1 MSTTF
6 GRGAAT
12 TFQEDLQ
19 NSDCVLIMGSNM
31 AEAHPVG
38 FRFVMRARERGAK
51 VIHVDPH
58 FSRTSACATQYL
70 PIRTGT
76 DIVFLGG
83 IINQVLLQD
92 RWFKEY
98 VQHYTNAS
106 TIINEGYVDA
116 EENEG
121 IFSGFDPDERTY
133 HLHDA
138 NWHYAGQEPP
148 PAADA
153 PEHAKMES
161 WSQSNAGSGDS
172 KPQRD
177 PTFQHPNCVLNI
189 LRRHYARYTPEMVAD
204 TCGCTVEQF
213 MEVAEAMMSNSGRE
227 RTGVIVYAVGWTQH
241 TTGVQI
247 IRTAAMLQ
255 LLLGNAGRPGGGV
268 MAMRGHASIQG
279 STDIPTLYNLL
290 PGYLLQPTK
299 GKPHE
304 TLKGYLENEKVD
316 KGYWSNMPKF
326 MVSLLKAWYG
336 DAATHENDYG
346 FGWLP
351 RTSGDHSQLCT
362 FTEMSKGK
370 VKGLFLMGQNPAAG
384 APNARLNRKALTELD
399 WLVVRDFFLLE
410 SATFWKEGPDNPDPS
425 KIGTEI
431 FFLPAAAGAEKP
443 GTLTNTQRM
452 LQWHDKAVDP
462 PGDCRSDLWFV
473 YNLGRRLKE
482 LYAGSTQQHDQ
493 GLLNLTWDYAQ
504 DHPEIL
510 PGGSPS
516 RIEDEPDAEK
526 VLQEINGYHISPKSG
541 GKQHSVLSPQSSV
554 LLKGFEELKDD
565 GTTACGCWI
574 YCGVYPEEGRNRA
587 AQRPSS
593 ADERRRTKDEVS
605 SEDTAQAATS
615 LNPHSAL
622 RTPHLDWAWAWPANR
637 RMMYN
642 RASADPE
649 GNPWS
654 ERKRYVWWD
663 TDEQKWTG
671 YDTPDFPPDKPP
683 SYRSPDRAQGMDA
696 IDGDSPFIMHSD
708 GKGWLFSPSGIKDG
722 PLPTHYEPIE
732 SPIHNPLYAQRTNPT
747 AKIPDVPL
755 NLIAAAPTT
764 DDGRRTTDD
773 SNPKSEPSA
782 LRTPHSAFPIVA
794 TTYRLTEHYLSGGMS
809 RFDSWLNE
817 LQPAMFVE
825 MSPELAAEREIAHG
839 DWCVVSSP
847 RGEIEARAMV
857 TPRLHTL
864 TIKGERVHQ
873 IGVPIHFGYSGEVT
887 GGQANEL
894 IPIITEPNV
903 SMHEGKAFMCEVR
916 KGRLEKPSDVPSV
929 QVGKRP
935 SEEPMPDTPH
945 QAQPE
950 GRTA

>member
-1 MSTTF
+1 LSATF

-12 TFQEDLQ
+12 TYQEDLQ
-19 NSDCVLIMGSNM
+19 NSDCILIMGSNM

-58 FSRTSACATQYL
+58 FSRTSACATQYVPL
-70 PIRTGT
+70 RTGT

-116 EENEG
+116 EDNEG
-121 IFSGFDPDERTY
+121 IFSGFRPDEGTY

-148 PAADA
+148 PAADV
-153 PEHAKMES
+153 PEHAKQES
-161 WSQSNAGSGDS
+161 WSQSNAGSGTNA
-172 KPQRD
+172 PERD

-189 LRRHYARYTPEMVAD
+189 LRRHYARYTPQMVAD

-213 MEVAEAMMSNSGRE
+213 MEVAESMMSNSGRE
-227 RTGVIVYAVGWTQH
+227 RTGAIVYALGWTQH
-241 TTGVQI
+241 TTGVQM

-255 LLLGNAGRPGGGV
+255 LLLGNAGRPGGGI

-299 GKPHE
+299 GKGHE
-304 TLKGYLENEKVD
+304 TLEGYLENEKVD

-336 DAATHENDYG
+336 DAATLENDYG

-362 FTEMSKGK
+362 FTEMSEGK
-370 VKGLFLMGQNPAAG
+370 VNGLFLMGQNPAVG
-384 APNARLNRKALTELD
+384 APNSRLNRKALTKLD

-410 SATFWKEGPDNPDPS
+410 SATFWNEGPDNPDPS
-425 KIGTEI
+425 QIGTEV
-431 FFLPAAAGAEKP
+431 FFLPAAAGPEKP
-443 GTLTNTQRM
+443 GTLTNTQRL

-462 PGDCRSDLWFV
+462 PGDCRSDLWFM
-473 YNLGRRLKE
+473 YNLGRRLRQ
-482 LYAGSTQQHDQ
+482 LYAGSTRQRDQ

-510 PGGSPS
+510 PDGTVS
-516 RIEDEPDAEK
+516 RIQNEPDAEK
-526 VLQEINGYHISPKSG
+526 VLREINGYRASPKSQVQSP
-541 GKQHSVLSPQSSV
+541 KSDDERHSALSPQPSV

-587 AQRPSS
+587 SDRP
-593 ADERRRTKDEVS
+593 E
-605 SEDTAQAATS
+605 
-615 LNPHSAL
+615 NPKSKIQN
-622 RTPHLDWAWAWPANR
+622 PKSDWAWAWPANR

-654 ERKRYVWWD
+654 ERKRYIWWD
-663 TDEQKWTG
+663 PTEQKWTG
-671 YDTPDFPPDKPP
+671 LDTPDFPADKPP
-683 SYRSPDRAQGMDA
+683 TYRSPEHALGMEA

-708 GKGWLFSPSGIKDG
+708 GKGWLFAPSGIKDG

-732 SPIHNPLYAQRTNPT
+732 SPARNPLYAQDTNPT
-747 AKIPDVPL
+747 TKIPDVPL
-755 NLIAAAPTT
+755 NPITE
-764 DDGRRTTDD
+764 DGGRRTTDD
-773 SNPKSEPSA
+773 SSRSA
-782 LRTPHSAFPIVA
+782 HRQTTDEAIPHSAFRMPQFPIVA

-825 MSPELAAEREIAHG
+825 MSPELAEERGITHG
-839 DWCVVSSP
+839 DWIIISSP

-864 TIKGERVHQ
+864 TIQGERVHQ
-873 IGVPIHFGYSGEVT
+873 IGVPIHFGYTGEVT

-894 IPIITEPNV
+894 IPIVVDANV
-903 SMHEGKAFMCEVR
+903 SMHEGKSFMCDVR
-916 KGRLEKPSDVPSV
+916 KGRLSTPSDVPSV
-929 QVGKRP
+929 EVANRP
-935 SEEPMPDTPH
+935 TAEPATDTPH

-950 GRTA
+950 GKTA

>member
-1 MSTTF
+1 
-6 GRGAAT
+6 
-12 TFQEDLQ
+12 
-19 NSDCVLIMGSNM
+19 MGSNM

-58 FSRTSACATQYL
+58 FSRTSACASQYV

-76 DIVFLGG
+76 DIAFLGG

-98 VQHYTNAS
+98 VQHFTNAS

-116 EENEG
+116 EDNAG
-121 IFSGFDPDERTY
+121 IFSGFDLEERTY
-133 HLHDA
+133 RLHDA
-138 NWHYAGQEPP
+138 NWHYVGSQPP
-148 PAADA
+148 SAADV
-153 PEHAKMES
+153 PEQAKFES

-177 PTFQHPNCVLNI
+177 PAFQHPNCVLNI
-189 LRRHYARYTPEMVAD
+189 LRRHYARYTPQMVAD

-213 MEVAEAMMSNSGRE
+213 MEVAEAMMSSSGRE
-227 RTGVIVYAVGWTQH
+227 RTACIVYAVGWTQH

-255 LLLGNAGRPGGGV
+255 LLLGNVGRPGGGI

-290 PGYLLQPTK
+290 PGYLLQPTG
-299 GKPHE
+299 GKAHE
-304 TLKGYLENEKVD
+304 TLKDYLENEKVD
-316 KGYWSNMPKF
+316 KGYWANMPRF

-336 DAATHENDYG
+336 DAARPDNEYG

-351 RTSGDHSQLCT
+351 RTTGDHSQLCT
-362 FTEMSKGK
+362 FTEMARGK
-370 VKGLFLMGQNPAAG
+370 VKGLFLMGQNPAVG
-384 APNARLNRKALTELD
+384 APNSRLNRKALTRLD

-425 KIGTEI
+425 QIGTEI
-431 FFLPAAAGAEKP
+431 FFLPAAAGPEKP

-473 YNLGRRLKE
+473 YNLGCRLKE
-482 LYAGSTQQHDQ
+482 LYAGSTQQRDQ
-493 GLLNLTWDYAQ
+493 ALLNLTWDYAQ
-504 DHPEIL
+504 DHPETL
-510 PGGSPS
+510 PDGTIS
-516 RIEDEPDAEK
+516 RIQDEPDATK
-526 VLQEINGYHISPKSG
+526 VLKEINGYHVSPKSNG
-541 GKQHSVLSPQSSV
+541 RHNYSALPTPHSP
-554 LLKGFEELKDD
+554 LLRGFEELKDD

-587 AQRPSS
+587 AERPSS
-593 ADERRRTKDEVS
+593 ASGADEGRRTNDKASIEKR
-605 SEDTAQAATS
+605 
-615 LNPHSAL
+615 NP
-622 RTPHLDWAWAWPANR
+622 RLDWAWAWPANR

-642 RASADPE
+642 RASADPH

-654 ERKRYVWWD
+654 ERKRYIWWD
-663 TDEQKWTG
+663 PDLQKWTG

-683 SYRSPDRAQGMDA
+683 SYRSPENAAGLDA

-708 GKGWLFSPSGIKDG
+708 GKGWLFAPSGIKDG
-722 PLPTHYEPIE
+722 PLPTHYEPVE
-732 SPIHNPLYAQRTNPT
+732 SPIRNPLYAQSTNPT
-747 AKIPDVPL
+747 AKITDDPL
-755 NLIAAAPTT
+755 NPVAPSPT
-764 DDGRRTTDD
+764 DAN
-773 SNPKSEPSA
+773 SKS
-782 LRTPHSAFPIVA
+782 RIQNTKFPVVA

-825 MSPELAAEREIAHG
+825 MSPELAAERGIAHG

-857 TPRLHTL
+857 TPRVQPLHMGAE
-864 TIKGERVHQ
+864 IVHQ

-903 SMHEGKAFMCEVR
+903 SMHEGKAFMCDVR
-916 KGRLEKPSDVPSV
+916 KGRLPQPSDTPSV
-929 QVGKRP
+929 DVSKRP
-935 SEEPMPDTPH
+935 GEEPMAGTPH